1 MAHAGA
7 ARRNKRIQ
15 RELEV
20 LESNPD
26 PDARVWI
33 VPKDSGDDT
42 KLRGFLIGPK
52 DTPYEDG
59 EFTVDIQIPED
70 YPFKP
75 PKMKFETYVWHPN
88 VSSQTGAI
96 CLDILK
102 DQWSPALTLKTALM
116 SLAALLSAPVPDDPQ
131 DAQVAS
137 QYKNDYKK
145 WERKAKMWTQKYAK
159 KEDRSSGLS
168 GGVDVDFDLSEDEP
182 ISDEA
187 KRLMEMGFSRQQ
199 SEAALERTGGDVERA
214 AENLLQG

>member
-145 WERKAKMWTQKYAK
+145 WERKAKMWTQVSAYSIAF
-159 KEDRSSGLS
+159 LS
-168 GGVDVDFDLSEDEP
+168 QWAFLPLPPLRLQWISNDIPCLSVLHRNMQ
-182 ISDEA
+182 
-187 KRLMEMGFSRQQ
+187 KRKIEV
-199 SEAALERTGGDVERA
+199 ADYLEV
-214 AENLLQG
+214 